1 MRRYGKI
8 FADSRE
14 GVRQVKF
21 EENLKKL
28 ETIVDGMESGQM
40 NLDAMIKAFEDGR
53 KLVTQCR
60 KDLESVQLRIEK
72 VTKGGEIAELE
83 I

>member
-1 MRRYGKI
+1 M
-8 FADSRE
+8 
-14 GVRQVKF
+14 KF
-21 EENLKKL
+21 EDNLKKL
-28 ETIVDGMESGQM
+28 EAIVEGMESGQM

>member
-1 MRRYGKI
+1 M
-8 FADSRE
+8 
-14 GVRQVKF
+14 KF

-40 NLDAMIKAFEDGR
+40 NLHAMIKAFEDGR

>member
-1 MRRYGKI
+1 M
-8 FADSRE
+8 
-14 GVRQVKF
+14 KF
-21 EENLKKL
+21 EDNLKKL

-53 KLVTQCR
+53 KLVSECR
-60 KDLESVQLRIEK
+60 KDLESVRQRIEK

>member
-1 MRRYGKI
+1 M
-8 FADSRE
+8 
-14 GVRQVKF
+14 KF

-72 VTKGGEIAELE
+72 VTKGGEIAKLE

>member
-1 MRRYGKI
+1 M
-8 FADSRE
+8 
-14 GVRQVKF
+14 KF
-21 EENLKKL
+21 EENLRKL
-28 ETIVDGMESGQM
+28 EDIVDGMESGQM

-53 KLVTQCR
+53 KLVAECR
-60 KDLESVQLRIEK
+60 KDLESVRQRIEK

>member
-1 MRRYGKI
+1 M
-8 FADSRE
+8 
-14 GVRQVKF
+14 KF
-21 EENLKKL
+21 EDNLKKL

-53 KLVTQCR
+53 KLVSECR
-60 KDLESVQLRIEK
+60 KDLESVRQRIEK
-72 VTKGGEIAELE
+72 VTKGGEIAEME

>member
-1 MRRYGKI
+1 
-8 FADSRE
+8 
-14 GVRQVKF
+14 VKF
-21 EENLKKL
+21 EDNLKKL

-53 KLVTQCR
+53 KLVSECR
-60 KDLESVQLRIEK
+60 KDLESVRQRIEK
-72 VTKGGEIAELE
+72 VTKGGEIAEME

>member
-8 FADSRE
+8 SANGRE
-14 GVRQVKF
+14 GAQQVKF

>member
-1 MRRYGKI
+1 MRKG
-8 FADSRE
+8 RE
-14 GVRQVKF
+14 GALQVKF
-21 EENLKKL
+21 EENLRKL
-28 ETIVDGMESGQM
+28 EDIVDGMESGQM

-53 KLVTQCR
+53 KLVAECR
-60 KDLESVQLRIEK
+60 KDLESVRQRIEK

>member
-1 MRRYGKI
+1 M
-8 FADSRE
+8 
-14 GVRQVKF
+14 KF

-53 KLVTQCR
+53 TLVTQCR

>member
-1 MRRYGKI
+1 
-8 FADSRE
+8 
-14 GVRQVKF
+14 
-21 EENLKKL
+21 
-28 ETIVDGMESGQM
+28 MESGQM

-72 VTKGGEIAELE
+72 VTKGGEIAKLE

>member
-1 MRRYGKI
+1 MDR
-8 FADSRE
+8 RE
-14 GVRQVKF
+14 GIRQVKF